1 MVAHIWLQRYEV
13 RLLKLEL
20 SDDEIL
26 SGEDIAQK
34 ATRFYILTAGE
45 DRAGFI

>member
-26 SGEDIAQK
+26 SGEDIAQE
-34 ATRFYILTAGE
+34 TDRILYLE
-45 DRAGFI
+45 RRRR